1 MTAITHI
8 ADPSAQAHDLPF
20 ERVPDP
26 LPEATLADRRK
37 SLFVNLAVGIGVLAL
52 AYGAWDQLVSARH
65 VTTDDAYVGADMAQV
80 TPLVGAPVRAVL
92 VQDSQMVRK
101 GDVLVRLDDTDAQI
115 ALARAE
121 ADLAQTV
128 RRVRGLSATDAG
140 LDAQI
145 AARGADQARA
155 AASLVSAQADF
166 DRAAID
172 LKRREALAASGSVSG
187 EELTQARNA
196 QATAAANLR
205 SAAAAVTLAAANR
218 TAAVGTRDAN
228 HAMIANTSVDTNPE
242 VLAARA
248 ARDQA
253 RVDLDRM
260 VIRAP
265 FDGVVTH
272 RQVQVGQRVQ
282 AGQSLMVVV
291 PDKALYVD
299 ANYKEGQLA
308 KVHPGQAVTLT
319 SDLYGSAVVY
329 HGRVMGFLG
338 GTGAA
343 FAVVPAQNATG
354 NWIKVVQRL
363 PVRIALD
370 PEELT
375 EHPLRVGLSMDADI
389 ALAQ

>member
-1 MTAITHI
+1 MTAITNI
-8 ADPSAQAHDLPF
+8 ADPHAQAVDLPF

-26 LPEATLADRRK
+26 VPAPSLAAQRK
-37 SLFVNLAVGIGVLAL
+37 RLFVRLGIGIAVAAL
-52 AYGAWDQLVSARH
+52 AYGAYDQLVAAHH
-65 VTTDDAYVGADMAQV
+65 VTTDNAYVGADMAQV
-80 TPLVGAPVRAVL
+80 TPLVGAPVREVL

-101 GDVLVRLDDTDAQI
+101 GDVLVRLDDTDARI
-115 ALARAE
+115 ALAKAE
-121 ADLAQTV
+121 ADLAQTE

-140 LDAQI
+140 LSAQI
-145 AARGADQARA
+145 AARTAEQARA
-155 AASLVSAQADF
+155 AAGLASAQADL
-166 DRAAID
+166 DKATID

-187 EELTQARNA
+187 EELTLAHNA
-196 QATAAANLR
+196 QATAAASLR
-205 SAAAAVTLAAANR
+205 SAQAQVMLAAANR
-218 TAAVGTRDAN
+218 TAAIGSRDAN
-228 HAMIANTSVDTNPE
+228 HDMIANATVETNPE
-242 VLAARA
+242 VMAARA
-248 ARDQA
+248 TRDQA

-260 VIRAP
+260 VLRAP
-265 FDGVVTH
+265 FDGVVSH

-291 PDKALYVD
+291 PDKSLYVD

-319 SDLYGSAVVY
+319 SDLYGSSIVY
-329 HGRVMGFLG
+329 HGRVMGLTG

-370 PEELT
+370 REELI
-375 EHPLRVGLSMDADI
+375 EHPLRVGLSMNADI
-389 ALAQ
+389 TVAP

>member
-8 ADPSAQAHDLPF
+8 AEAPAQTVDLPF

-26 LPEATLADRRK
+26 VPEPTLADRRK

-52 AYGAWDQLVSARH
+52 AYGAWDQLVAARH

-80 TPLVGAPVRAVL
+80 TPLIGAPVRAVL

-115 ALARAE
+115 ALAKAQ
-121 ADLAQTV
+121 ADLAQTE
-128 RRVRGLSATDAG
+128 RRVRGMAATDAG

-155 AASLVSAQADF
+155 AASLASAQADF

-218 TAAVGTRDAN
+218 SAAVGTRDAN
-228 HAMIANTSVDTNPE
+228 HALIANTSVDTNPE

-253 RVDLDRM
+253 RVDLERT

-265 FDGVVTH
+265 FDGVVSH

-319 SDLYGSAVVY
+319 SDLYGTSVVY
-329 HGRVMGFLG
+329 HGRVKGFLG

-363 PVRIALD
+363 PVRITLD
-370 PEELT
+370 REELT
-375 EHPLRVGLSMDADI
+375 EHPLRVGLSMNADI
-389 ALAQ
+389 VVAP